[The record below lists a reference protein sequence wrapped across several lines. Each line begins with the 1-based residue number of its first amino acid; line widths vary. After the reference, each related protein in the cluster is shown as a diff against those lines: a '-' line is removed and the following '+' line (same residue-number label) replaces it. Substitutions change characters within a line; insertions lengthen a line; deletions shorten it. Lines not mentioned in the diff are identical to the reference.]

1 MSAEI
6 QPTKIWLAENGTTF
20 LSQPARV
27 RKELAE
33 VSNVWPEHRQSQPV
47 WFDKDSFGC
56 MFSNWNCLELA
67 MTGL

>member
-33 VSNVWPEHRQSQPV
+33 VSNVWPEHRQS
-47 WFDKDSFGC
+47 
-56 MFSNWNCLELA
+56 
-67 MTGL
+67 

>member
-1 MSAEI
+1 MNFPLETFSSSRKGAINMSAEI

-33 VSNVWPEHRQSQPV
+33 VSNVWPEHRQS
-47 WFDKDSFGC
+47 
-56 MFSNWNCLELA
+56 
-67 MTGL
+67 